1 MLKFIFW
8 SILNGDRI
16 GDPSDSRILI
26 SRFIDCTSYVAI
38 ILFTGYVFTRFC
50 KRIDLP
56 FMQLMFEEK
65 PIKPAQIR
73 IGSIIGLTGLGV
85 VNSLNGIAS
94 QTYLFDLMLNIRR
107 SLS

>member
-1 MLKFIFW
+1 
-8 SILNGDRI
+8 
-16 GDPSDSRILI
+16 
-26 SRFIDCTSYVAI
+26 
-38 ILFTGYVFTRFC
+38 
-50 KRIDLP
+50 
-56 FMQLMFEEK
+56 MQLMFEEK